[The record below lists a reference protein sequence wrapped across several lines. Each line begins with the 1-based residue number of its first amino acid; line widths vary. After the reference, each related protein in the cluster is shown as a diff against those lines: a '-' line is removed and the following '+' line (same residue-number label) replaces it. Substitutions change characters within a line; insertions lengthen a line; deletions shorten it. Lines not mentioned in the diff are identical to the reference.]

1 LQDFADKIGLDS
13 IVMCDSE
20 DEGFGFTVQEDLN
33 LTAVNKEEY
42 TLCEQPWY
50 EQLKAQHLPNLFKED
65 PESNNR
71 KQRFFTKNKTHA
83 NSDTKLENQDLY
95 LEFQK
100 YVN

>member
-1 LQDFADKIGLDS
+1 VTTRFSSFQQHKNQRLQDLADKIGLDS

-50 EQLKAQHLPNLFKED
+50 EQLKA
-65 PESNNR
+65 
-71 KQRFFTKNKTHA
+71 
-83 NSDTKLENQDLY
+83 
-95 LEFQK
+95 
-100 YVN
+100 